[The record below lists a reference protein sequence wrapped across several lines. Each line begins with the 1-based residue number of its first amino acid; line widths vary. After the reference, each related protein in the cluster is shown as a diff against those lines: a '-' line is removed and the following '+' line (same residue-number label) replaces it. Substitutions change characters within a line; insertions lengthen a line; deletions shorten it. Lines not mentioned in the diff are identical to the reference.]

1 MPTLVTAVRQR
12 DISAVSSLLAVAEN
26 SAGSS
31 SSAVHHTPGAGSG
44 GSSLTKTISVK
55 QLKAAH
61 DLNRADS
68 EGNTALHIAVALG
81 NRELIRTLLQCSKIA
96 VNVADA
102 ESGYTPLHKALYAG
116 ELSLAL
122 MMLRMRPD
130 SDLTAKDREGNTP
143 LDLLMA
149 TIEMSSKK
157 TGTRPSEAEDD
168 GDDSDGEAGAIP
180 VISEELQ
187 PATSLWTWGANTN
200 YILGHQNSDDRA
212 FPEQVDVTA
221 NLTKQTPLVTADTF
235 GAHEPLINR
244 VVLSKYHC
252 GTLANDALFMNGFGA
267 DGRLGLGNV
276 DTVLRP
282 TVVEGIKGKVESLAL
297 GTDHSIAVTT
307 AGEVYTW
314 GSNSKGQ
321 LGYATHSTAPENP
334 CELIPREVGGV
345 IKRVRIAGAAASSHH
360 SVVFSDT
367 GAIYTWGAQAG
378 QLGYQLRTDQE
389 VQAHPKKITDF
400 PQQLLQQV
408 SATKTATAVLTANHE
423 VFVFA
428 EFKYSRVSF
437 ALQQYTN
444 SFSLY
449 RPRSEAAPAV
459 AYIVSGNHQF
469 AALTTAG
476 DVFMW
481 SPPEPAQFADTWQ
494 QKNFTQKR
502 PKRVWS
508 ARKKHL
514 VARDVAIGIDSSL
527 IIRTESGHVYVGTR
541 RNQVKVKSSTAGR
554 SADDHVI
561 YFKFE
566 KVAHLQHVRQIAAS
580 QSGAF
585 GALRWDRRP
594 ESIVLPPTTLDYD
607 LGRLLQRVRS
617 QEEDDRADVVFICT
631 NNVRLRAHRAVLACR
646 SPAFRRLFAGSGA
659 GDLKMRLGVCTDD
672 GLHEVL
678 CSSWHE
684 ESLTLLCDYVYTP
697 GFRKTWDYSLLISN
711 KTSSKRRGDSD
722 ARHRAVADADSG
734 RGLSQRDLHA
744 EFNLLVDACEL
755 RSIVDHPIGDARQY
769 RADVLAIH
777 THADRFATLADV
789 ALVASDGIIFAHSTL
804 LSARCAFF
812 AASLG
817 GDWVLPRDDRGRRV
831 VSLPHVRVEVLEI
844 VLRFL
849 HGCEGDEAFRNV
861 TKNGVAAFLE
871 FVVDVLACADEL
883 MMEGLK
889 RACEIII
896 LRGLKVANAVN
907 FLEVADWYGCD
918 ELKDRCLEFVCW
930 NIEALIQDR
939 MFESLSE
946 ELVAEVEGRLRA
958 LQLRKQPHVRGPDSQ
973 FARVREIAQRQTEE
987 SKRLRR
993 LDYERAA
1000 AREAADGGG
1009 GGTASA
1015 SSGVPSP
1022 VLRPESSND
1031 GTGSA
1036 SDDVFELEMDN
1047 PLAAAPPVTPQ
1058 KRADASSRRKPP
1070 AADSPSPSKPKRAGK
1085 RAWTKLSLDP
1095 NAETPAPAVE
1105 RPLTPQAHNAKSWAP
1120 ASDARKVSLKDI
1132 MSEAERPRPAAGAAN
1147 GKMLHD
1153 PNGRRKIVVVGEPSV
1168 QARPVSGANGKA
1180 STRTSPSVP
1189 AGRPSTSQWGASPSP
1204 VKIRPVAGSPL
1215 LLPHTPSSLPF
1226 GPPSPLSLPVTSP
1239 IKMSQKER
1247 RRSAAAAKLAE
1258 LSTPTVAI
1266 TSRAAASS
1274 SPWSPAQPPPSPPT
1288 TAAAPRAF
1296 SGANRPTSLRDIMHS
1311 EARQEG
1317 TAKAA
1322 AAASFAAIQAEQH
1335 MKSEARTRVLKKP
1348 LAQIQVEERA
1358 IAQLREF
1365 YAMTREAGSGE
1376 FIDIER
1382 EPMLRHSGSL
1392 YLALPPPLPQLAETL
1407 ARSVPDH
1414 IHSTDAEQP
1423 HDCTNCYGHEQL
1435 RRLLY
1440 SYPAD
1445 SADAHASIRRL
1456 RRS

>member
-12 DISAVSSLLAVAEN
+12 DISAVSSLLAMAEN
-26 SAGSS
+26 SAISSSSSS

-61 DLNRADS
+61 DLNRADA
-68 EGNTALHIAVALG
+68 EGNTALHIAVALA
-81 NRELIRTLLQCSKIA
+81 NRELVRTLLQCSKIA

-116 ELSLAL
+116 ELALAL
-122 MMLRMRPD
+122 MILQMRPD
-130 SDLTAKDREGNTP
+130 CDLTAKDREGNTP

-149 TIEMSSKK
+149 TIEMSSK
-157 TGTRPSEAEDD
+157 TASRPTTAEDND
-168 GDDSDGEAGAIP
+168 DDSDGEAGPMPATA
-180 VISEELQ
+180 EELK

-200 YILGHQNSDDRA
+200 YILGHQNSDNRA
-212 FPEQVDVTA
+212 FPEQVEVTA
-221 NLTKQTPLVTADTF
+221 NLTKQAPLVGADTF
-235 GAHEPLINR
+235 GTHEPLINR

-252 GTLANDALFMNGFGA
+252 GTLANDDLFMNGFGA

-297 GTDHSIAVTT
+297 GPDHSIAVTT

-314 GSNSKGQ
+314 GSNAKGQ
-321 LGYATHSTAPENP
+321 LGYATHSTAPENH
-334 CELIPREVGGV
+334 CEVIPREVGGV
-345 IKRVRIAGAAASSHH
+345 IKRVRIAEAAASNHH

-400 PQQLLQQV
+400 PQQLVQQV
-408 SATKTATAVLTANHE
+408 AATKTATAVLTASHE

-428 EFKYSRVSF
+428 EYKYSRVSF

-449 RPRSEAAPAV
+449 RPRSEAPPAV

-502 PKRVWS
+502 PKRGWS

-554 SADDHVI
+554 SADDHVV

-594 ESIVLPPTTLDYD
+594 ESIVLPPTTLDHD
-607 LGRLLQRVRS
+607 IRRLLQRVRS
-617 QEEDDRADVVFICT
+617 QDEGDNADAVFVCM
-631 NNVRLRAHRAVLACR
+631 NNVCLRAHRAVLACR
-646 SPAFRRLFAGSGA
+646 SPALRRLFSDAGA
-659 GDLKMRLGVCTDD
+659 AELKMRLGDCTDA

-678 CSSWHE
+678 CPSWHA
-684 ESLTLLCDYVYTP
+684 ESLALLCDYIYTP
-697 GFRKTWDYSLLISN
+697 SFRKTWDYSLLIPN
-711 KTSSKRRGDSD
+711 KGSSKRRSDPDAKQRATTDGDSG
-722 ARHRAVADADSG
+722 SS
-734 RGLSQRDLHA
+734 LSQKELHA

-755 RSIVDHPIGDARQY
+755 RGVVDHPIGDPRQY
-769 RADVLAIH
+769 RADVLSIH
-777 THADRFATLADV
+777 SHADGFAALADV
-789 ALVASDGIIFAHSTL
+789 ALLASDGTVLAHSTI

-817 GDWVLPRDDRGRRV
+817 GDWVLPRDDHGRRV
-831 VSLPHVRVEVLEI
+831 VALPHVRAEVLQI

-889 RACEIII
+889 KACEIII

-946 ELVAEVEGRLRA
+946 ELVAEVEGRVRA

-973 FARVREIAQRQTEE
+973 FARVREIAQRQAEE

-1009 GGTASA
+1009 GRGTASV

-1036 SDDVFELEMDN
+1036 SDDVFELEMDS
-1047 PLAAAPPVTPQ
+1047 PLAAAPPVTLQ
-1058 KRADASSRRKPP
+1058 KRADASSRRKLP
-1070 AADSPSPSKPKRAGK
+1070 AADSPSPSKPKRGGK
-1085 RAWTKLSLDP
+1085 RAWTKLSLNP
-1095 NAETPAPAVE
+1095 NAEMPSPAAVE
-1105 RPLTPQAHNAKSWAP
+1105 RPMTPQAHSVKSWAP
-1120 ASDARKVSLKDI
+1120 ASDACKVSLKDI
-1132 MSEAERPRPAAGAAN
+1132 MSEAERPGPTAGAAN
-1147 GKMLHD
+1147 GKTLND
-1153 PNGRRKIVVVGEPSV
+1153 LSGRRKSVVVGEPAH
-1168 QARPVSGANGKA
+1168 QARPISGANGKA
-1180 STRTSPSVP
+1180 PARPSPSVP
-1189 AGRPSTSQWGASPSP
+1189 AGRLTASQWGASPSP

-1247 RRSAAAAKLAE
+1247 RRSAAAAKLAG
-1258 LSTPTVAI
+1258 LSTPTVVI
-1266 TSRAAASS
+1266 TPGAVAP

-1288 TAAAPRAF
+1288 TAAASSAF
-1296 SGANRPTSLRDIMHS
+1296 SGANKPTSLRVIMNS

-1317 TAKAA
+1317 SAKAA

-1382 EPMLRHSGSL
+1382 EPM
-1392 YLALPPPLPQLAETL
+1392 
-1407 ARSVPDH
+1407 
-1414 IHSTDAEQP
+1414 
-1423 HDCTNCYGHEQL
+1423 
-1435 RRLLY
+1435 
-1440 SYPAD
+1440 
-1445 SADAHASIRRL
+1445 IR
-1456 RRS
+1456 